1 MTMFKLVV
9 TAPSAPKRVT
19 EILIKGATL
28 EDALK
33 GAEVKVYSMKR
44 TVEPQTYIT
53 REGYER
59 HYKRIFYRRYCVRM
73 VNLEIL

>member
-1 MTMFKLVV
+1 MPMFKLVV
-9 TAPSAPKRVT
+9 TAPTAPKRVT

-33 GAEVKVYSMKR
+33 GAEVKVYSMNR
-44 TVEPQTYIT
+44 TVENVESRYTP
-53 REGYER
+53 GSFF
-59 HYKRIFYRRYCVRM
+59 KRIFYRRYCVRM